1 MNNKKK
7 RHNLSNNP
15 SKIYLVTTMIFLL
28 SFGFF
33 LTSKLYITETDDVL
47 QTAIGKEFE
56 LYGSKKI
63 TINDW
68 AYDEEKNKMQIILI
82 TNNLSSYLTELNF
95 YAISKLDT
103 SKKLDTK
110 VEYESN
116 DIYIISINNIPKNFN
131 QISLKIEENSIG
143 SKTDD
148 TKKQVASFYTDERVV
163 ERASLNEEELN
174 SFAIKAT
181 DEMINEANKSI
192 TNSKK
197 TVEDKQNQIKNI
209 ELQIAKLKQDLTFQ
223 TLEEQTETNNEIF
236 GLKNQIISFE
246 NEIKDLEI
254 EQAAY
259 NEKINKL
266 KQRKKELNL

>member
-1 MNNKKK
+1 MKNKKK

-15 SKIYLVTTMIFLL
+15 SKIYLITTMIFLL
-28 SFGFF
+28 CFGGF
-33 LTSKLYITETDDVL
+33 LTSKLYITETEDVL

-116 DIYIISINNIPKNFN
+116 DIYIISINNVPKNFN
-131 QISLKIEENSIG
+131 QISLKMEENSI
-143 SKTDD
+143 SSDFDD
-148 TKKQVASFYTDERVV
+148 KKKPIASFYTDERVV
-163 ERASLNEEELN
+163 KKASLNEEEIN
-174 SFAIKAT
+174 AFAIKAT
-181 DEMINEANKSI
+181 EEMINEANKSI
-192 TNSKK
+192 ANSKK
-197 TVEDKQNQIKNI
+197 IIGDKQDQIKNI

-266 KQRKKELNL
+266 EQRKKELNL

>member
-246 NEIKDLEI
+246 NEIKELEI

>member
-103 SKKLDTK
+103 SKKIDTK

-246 NEIKDLEI
+246 NEIKELEI